1 MHLLYIPTF
10 LSIQILP
17 KEDKLEV
24 HELFKELES
33 WLYENYTVNDDF
45 WINNPYGWK
54 RWKSILKHMDSADHS
69 YLIPSFTEYI
79 QKLDSYRKLNA
90 STVFPELKHL
100 F

>member
-33 WLYENYTVNDDF
+33 WLYENYTVSDDF

-54 RWKSILKHMDSADHS
+54 RWRSILKHMDSVDHS

-79 QKLDSYRKLNA
+79 QKLDSYRKLN
-90 STVFPELKHL
+90 SSSVFPELKHL